1 MTMKEK
7 QRVISVSDVYHLWN
21 HLLQRYYVV
30 YITEMFEAFARDEDF
45 RLVLKLGQKTLSKHI
60 SLLENKMAEYGIPLP
75 MRPSKQTNNT
85 ENLEIV
91 SDRHIFRRVLRGIQ
105 AFLPIHNMAFTHST
119 SPAIRNLFMAFLDE
133 EMKLYDKY
141 MEYGRAKG
149 YVLEPPVYKI

>member
-1 MTMKEK
+1 MKEK
-7 QRVISVSDVYHLWN
+7 QLVISVSDVYHLWN
-21 HLLQRYYVV
+21 HLLQRYYVIYV
-30 YITEMFEAFARDEDF
+30 TEMFEAFARDEDL
-45 RLVLKLGQKTLSKHI
+45 RLILKLGRKTLTKHI
-60 SLLENKMAEYGIPLP
+60 SLLEKKMAEYGIPLP
-75 MRPSKQTNNT
+75 MRPPKQTNST

-119 SPAIRNLFMAFLDE
+119 SPVIRSLFMAFLDE

-141 MEYGRAKG
+141 MEYGRLKG